1 MSHFL
6 INRSFSALVLT
17 LAFGVAVSGCS
28 SSNLED
34 GTLSVAD
41 DTETNQLSETTTNN
55 AQSES
60 PADDDTAVEQSDP
73 NEDALSY
80 EPPFPER
87 LDLFVPPKRK
97 RQIARNKNQEG
108 NVELIGFARVEGREV
123 VLSIIDGSV
132 YSLAEGDIH
141 SGVEVISI
149 KQPAVVLQRGRE
161 KWQVSLHN

>member
-1 MSHFL
+1 ML
-6 INRSFSALVLT
+6 ILALGATPL
-17 LAFGVAVSGCS
+17 GCNS
-28 SSNLED
+28 STLED
-34 GTLSVAD
+34 HSLSSEGEAKVDQVSEPVSDVA
-41 DTETNQLSETTTNN
+41 QPV
-55 AQSES
+55 S
-60 PADDDTAVEQSDP
+60 PASDNSAQDQNDP
-73 NEDALSY
+73 NDDALSY

-87 LDLFVPPKRK
+87 LDLFVPPKRE
-97 RQIARNKNQEG
+97 RQTARSKNREG
-108 NVELIGFARVEGREV
+108 NVELIGFATVEGREV